1 MVKINCIFCS
11 FRFNVLHGNVDN
23 KNKATAGAKKEW
35 ERERGKWS
43 DNNRKL

>member
-23 KNKATAGAKKEW
+23 KNKARAGVREAGNSEREG
-35 ERERGKWS
+35 ERERQVE
-43 DNNRKL
+43 

>member
-23 KNKATAGAKKEW
+23 KNKARAEGGEAGNSQREG
-35 ERERGKWS
+35 ERERQVE
-43 DNNRKL
+43 